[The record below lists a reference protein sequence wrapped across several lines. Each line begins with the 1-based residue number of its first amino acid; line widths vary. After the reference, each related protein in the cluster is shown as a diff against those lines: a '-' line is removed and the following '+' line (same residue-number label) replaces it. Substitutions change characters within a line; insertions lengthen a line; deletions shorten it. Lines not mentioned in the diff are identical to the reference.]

1 MKIRYR
7 TAWSTTFLVLAG
19 LNLAVT
25 GAAFAMTGRL
35 NIPAVIPGIVCLVVG
50 LAYRS
55 RHYFEF
61 ADGQLRAPAAIGPL
75 VKTYDFDD
83 LSQVSVRGKRV
94 WVGEKK
100 TGLSRT
106 MANQDDWQAF
116 EQQIRAAETF
126 E

>member
-7 TAWSTTFLVLAG
+7 PAWSTTFLVLAG
-19 LNLAVT
+19 LNLTVTAV
-25 GAAFAMTGRL
+25 AFSMSGRVS
-35 NIPAVIPGIVCLVVG
+35 IPAVVPGIICLVVG

-61 ADGQLRAPAAIGPL
+61 AEGQLRAPAAVGPL

-83 LSQVSVRGKRV
+83 LSQLSIRGKRV
-94 WVGEKK
+94 WIGEKK

-106 MANQDDWQAF
+106 MAHPDDWQAF